1 MKRYWD
7 FIIIGVMAIV
17 IILLLFTCDR
27 ECPESTTTT
36 VTIHDTIPGDSVPY
50 LVYCPK
56 PIYVYRD
63 TGSTKY
69 KDIDTTDIIYDYFS
83 EKYYSDTI
91 KDDTSALIVL
101 NEVITQNDIYK
112 RSFWFQNRRKTSI
125 TTTTTNEIIG
135 EIPRNKFYL
144 GAGIEGEVNPFYR
157 NPTITLNALLV
168 MKKRWAY
175 EVEFGFPINKI
186 ENVRLSV
193 KAFYKLSFKKQNHEK
208 N

>member
-63 TGSTKY
+63 TGRTKY
-69 KDIDTTDIIYDYFS
+69 K
-83 EKYYSDTI
+83 E
-91 KDDTSALIVL
+91 LP
-101 NEVITQNDIYK
+101 
-112 RSFWFQNRRKTSI
+112 RGRK
-125 TTTTTNEIIG
+125 
-135 EIPRNKFYL
+135 K
-144 GAGIEGEVNPFYR
+144 
-157 NPTITLNALLV
+157 
-168 MKKRWAY
+168 
-175 EVEFGFPINKI
+175 
-186 ENVRLSV
+186 
-193 KAFYKLSFKKQNHEK
+193 
-208 N
+208 